1 LQIVVAI
8 MPCLETQPLSD
19 NLPSSVSTLVPPQQQ
34 REKDAEIAGLAA
46 NVLTELIVVNRK
58 RLGSKLEELPV
69 LPSIPALVDVN
80 RVLAKAR
87 GELGMLD
94 HLRQVIDGLRHESLS
109 VRCAVLGEFRH
120 LMRVQRAELNG
131 LVALGG
137 DDVERL
143 LGLLVA
149 GLLKGC
155 SEEAR
160 TQLSNKLKM
169 LCAECL
175 GELGALD
182 PARLI
187 QVEVRQPSKMERTDE
202 DLAFELVTEHLAKM
216 LRAAA
221 DTEVQDAAA
230 LAIQEILKFAE
241 CRPVAESAAEE
252 SEGGQRSGERLWARF
267 PEGVREIVMPC
278 LTSRYVLKRKDLAL
292 PPGPLF
298 RHNMVFRR

>member
-1 LQIVVAI
+1 
-8 MPCLETQPLSD
+8 MPCLESQPLA
-19 NLPSSVSTLVPPQQQ
+19 NNPPSSVSTLVPAQQQ
-34 REKDAEIAGLAA
+34 RDADAEIAGLASG
-46 NVLTELIVVNRK
+46 VLTELIVVHRK
-58 RLGSKLEELPV
+58 RLGSTLGELPV
-69 LPSIPALVDVN
+69 LPSIPALADVN
-80 RVLAKAR
+80 RVLSKAR
-87 GELGMLD
+87 GELSMLD

-120 LMRVQRAELNG
+120 LMRVQRAEWND
-131 LVALGG
+131 LVARGG
-137 DDVERL
+137 PNVEKL

-182 PARLI
+182 PARLV
-187 QVEVRQPSKMERTDE
+187 QVEVRQPGRMERSDE

-216 LRAAA
+216 LRAATDTDVA
-221 DTEVQDAAA
+221 DTAA
-230 LAIQEILKFAE
+230 LAIQEILKFAG
-241 CRPVAESAAEE
+241 CRPEMALGESV
-252 SEGGQRSGERLWARF
+252 GGHTAGDRLWARF
-267 PEGVREIVMPC
+267 PESVREIVMPC
-278 LTSRYVLKRKDLAL
+278 LTSRYALKRKDISL

-298 RHNMVFRR
+298 RPGISFRR